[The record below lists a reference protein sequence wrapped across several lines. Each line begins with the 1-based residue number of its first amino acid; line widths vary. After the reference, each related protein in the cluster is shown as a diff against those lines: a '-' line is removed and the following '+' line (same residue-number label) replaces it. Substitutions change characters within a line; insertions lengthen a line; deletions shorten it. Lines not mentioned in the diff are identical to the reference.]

1 MKPISEPS
9 LLIKPERVS
18 SNSLIFVP
26 MQIRRRR
33 PNPPIAVEYLRYQ
46 TKVPDA
52 APRHILEE
60 IVWHKEVEVERWREK
75 LPLSELQQQLRDVS
89 PTHDFVAALRSAP
102 TQPALIAEVKK
113 ASPSKGVICENFD
126 PVAIAQSYVAG
137 GAACLSV
144 LTDEKFFQGSFDYL
158 QQIRDAVSVP
168 LLCKDFV
175 IYPYQIHRARLYG
188 ADAILLIAA
197 ILSDKDLHYFL
208 KIAAAIGMATLI
220 EVHTLEELD
229 RVLSLPDLQP
239 ERQLIGINNRDLET
253 FTVDLETTAQLLA
266 DRAQAIHA
274 QQLMVVSESGLHDR
288 ADLDR
293 VQQAGASAVLIGESL
308 VKQADPALAIVQMFA
323 NPAAT

>member
-1 MKPISEPS
+1 
-9 LLIKPERVS
+9 
-18 SNSLIFVP
+18 
-26 MQIRRRR
+26 MQIRRRC
-33 PNPPIAVEYLRYQ
+33 PNPTIAVEYLRYQ

-75 LPLSELQQQLRDVS
+75 LPLVELQIQLREAA
-89 PTHDFVAALRSAP
+89 PTLDFVAALRAGS

-126 PVAIAQSYVAG
+126 PVAIAKAYVSG

-144 LTDEKFFQGSFDYL
+144 LTDAKFFQGSFEVL
-158 QQIRDAVSVP
+158 RQIRDAVSVP

-175 IYPYQIHRARLYG
+175 IYPYQIYRARIHG
-188 ADAILLIAA
+188 ADAVLLIAA
-197 ILSDKDLHYFL
+197 ILSDEDLRYFL
-208 KIAAAIGMATLI
+208 KIAAAIGLASLI

-229 RVLSLPDLQP
+229 RVLSLSDLQP
-239 ERQLIGINNRDLET
+239 DRQMIGINNRNLET

-266 DRAQAIHA
+266 TRAQPIQASN
-274 QQLMVVSESGLHDR
+274 LLVVSESGLHNR

-308 VKQADPALAIVQMFA
+308 VKQPDPAAAIVQMFA
-323 NPAAT
+323 QQPAG